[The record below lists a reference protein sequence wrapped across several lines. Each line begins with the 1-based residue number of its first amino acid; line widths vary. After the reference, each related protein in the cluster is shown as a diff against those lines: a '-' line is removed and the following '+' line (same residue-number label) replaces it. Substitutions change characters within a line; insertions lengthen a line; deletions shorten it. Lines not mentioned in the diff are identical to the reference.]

1 PGLGFELVSDREC
14 RGRWSVVVEWSRSGE
29 KVG

>member
-1 PGLGFELVSDREC
+1 PGLGFELGSGGEG
-14 RGRWSVVVEWSRSGE
+14 RGRWSVVMEWSMSGE